1 MKMIK
6 NLIFLFN
13 KFVIKIFYEK
23 LKVMSFSFFSQHGN
37 FNFSKSKVISERW
50 GYSYILKIFK
60 KFITDLKN
68 L

>member
-13 KFVIKIFYEK
+13 KFVIKNFYEK
-23 LKVMSFSFFSQHGN
+23 LNVKSLSFFPNMEN
-37 FNFSKSKVISERW
+37 FNFSKSKVISEMW
-50 GYSYILKIFK
+50 GYSCILKIFK
-60 KFITDLKN
+60 KFITNLKN